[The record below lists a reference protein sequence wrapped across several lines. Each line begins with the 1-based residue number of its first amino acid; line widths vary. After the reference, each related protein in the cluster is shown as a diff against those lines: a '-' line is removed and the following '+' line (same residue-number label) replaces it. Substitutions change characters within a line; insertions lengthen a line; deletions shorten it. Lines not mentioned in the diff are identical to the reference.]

1 MNPLIWRMVI
11 LRRNIKPQ
19 YTYKKGM
26 TFLFWE
32 ISWNPIFVTIYMK
45 FPSKYLIN
53 HTDTLIV
60 STDNTDKEHFAE
72 VFFDNVFDGKL
83 W

>member
-1 MNPLIWRMVI
+1 
-11 LRRNIKPQ
+11 
-19 YTYKKGM
+19 
-26 TFLFWE
+26 
-32 ISWNPIFVTIYMK
+32 MK

-83 W
+83 